1 MSWNQPNAYPL
12 CPFSLSPRK
21 VFGVNYSSITNII
34 IIIIIII
41 IVIYFLW
48 FKIVFGL
55 NFIQFLLF
63 LGMVLSWADYL
74 VLYNYNKFET
84 KENKI

>member
-34 IIIIIII
+34 IIIIIVIIIIIII

-55 NFIQFLLF
+55 NFI
-63 LGMVLSWADYL
+63 
-74 VLYNYNKFET
+74 
-84 KENKI
+84 